1 MWLLAMAC
9 TPGMDDS
16 DSPSASGWTAGAP
29 FVLSAGFASGED
41 EDPALVQQDWATI
54 RNTMWNY
61 VGIVR
66 TTERL
71 GRAVADIRDLE
82 KRLLRFY
89 HETKMSKAIVD
100 LFHGVHASYLIA
112 QAALK
117 NPVSRGC
124 HYRKS

>member
-1 MWLLAMAC
+1 MFRAIPDWKA
-9 TPGMDDS
+9 PGD
-16 DSPSASGWTAGAP
+16 AHN
-29 FVLSAGFASGED
+29 
-41 EDPALVQQDWATI
+41 EDPALLEPDWTTI

-66 TTERL
+66 TGERL

-82 KRLLRFY
+82 KRLSRFY
-89 HETKMSKAIVD
+89 HETKISREIVD
-100 LFHGVHASYLIA
+100 LIHGVHASHLIA

-124 HYRKS
+124 HYRRN